1 MCFSNRFKY
10 EEIIEAYDLEILRR
24 PADWGDDSGGDLLL
38 TEDGS
43 PQVGDQIYNAMY
55 RLVDRW
61 SLESP
66 TLQGLFTSAVTS
78 KNEHDRSIASI
89 DELSP
94 VSTVDWDAFAAKF
107 RQTLD
112 QGNAHEFAA
121 SIYAA
126 AVVLVLANLLLR
138 FLADLKLNCDEA
150 EKIVAEF
157 DGHSFF
163 AVVRAAA
170 NNFRHYEEWTKAK
183 CLDARQ
189 KHSIAILA
197 DVLSRRLPH
206 SVFEARSR
214 NVCAEVLNVLSG
226 NTSDYEA
233 LNKNLFR
240 FVKSAAEAR
249 AKPGSS

>member
-1 MCFSNRFKY
+1 MVETPPGRHSI
-10 EEIIEAYDLEILRR
+10 EEIIEAYDLKILRR
-24 PADWGDDSGGDLLL
+24 PADWSRDCDGDLLL
-38 TEDGS
+38 TEDGN
-43 PQVGDQIYNAMY
+43 PQVGDQIYDAMY

-61 SLESP
+61 RLESS
-66 TLQGLFTSAVTS
+66 TLQSLFTSAVTS
-78 KNEHDRSIASI
+78 KNEHDRSLARI
-89 DELSP
+89 DGLGP
-94 VSTVDWDAFAAKF
+94 VSAVDWDGFAAELRK
-107 RQTLD
+107 TLD
-112 QGNAHEFAA
+112 QGDAHVFAA

-138 FLADLKLNCDEA
+138 FLADLKLKCDEA
-150 EKIVAEF
+150 EKIAAEF

-170 NNFRHYEEWTKAK
+170 NNFRHHEEWTKAK
-183 CLDARQ
+183 RLDARQ
-189 KHSIAILA
+189 KHSITILA

-206 SVFEARSR
+206 SAIEARSR

-240 FVKSAAEAR
+240 FVKSTAEAK
-249 AKPGSS
+249 AS